1 MRNLFLIGYM
11 GTGKSSVAKF
21 LSEKYGW
28 DVLEMDEMIV
38 RQEGM
43 SITDIFET
51 HGEKHFRDIESNLIK
66 EICLQ
71 ENKVVSCGGGV
82 VLRSQN
88 VDVMKKNGI
97 IVLLSASPET
107 ILERV
112 RDDTN
117 RPLLQGNKTVES
129 LREMM
134 EKRREKYENAADIM
148 VQTDGKEIAEICHE
162 LIGKINMMG
171 EYKDV

>member
-1 MRNLFLIGYM
+1 MRNLFIIGYM
-11 GTGKSSVAKF
+11 GTGKSTVAKF
-21 LSEKYGW
+21 LSEKHGW
-28 DVLEMDEMIV
+28 DLLEMDEMIV
-38 RQEGM
+38 QQEGM
-43 SITDIFET
+43 SIADIFET
-51 HGEKHFRDIESNLIK
+51 HGEEHFRDIESNLIK
-66 EICLQ
+66 DICLQ

-88 VDVMKKNGI
+88 VDAMKKSGI

-112 RDDTN
+112 KGDTN
-117 RPLLQGNKTVES
+117 RPLLQGNKTIEY

-148 VQTDGKEIAEICHE
+148 VRTDGKEIVEICNE
-162 LIGKINMMG
+162 LIEKINLMG
-171 EYKDV
+171 E